1 VVVIEVVVNE
11 FGNVTQPRILRSI
24 PLLDEA
30 ALEAV
35 RQWQFAP
42 SILNGRPV
50 PVVMTTT
57 VNFVLPPADS
67 AAPNR

>member
-1 VVVIEVVVNE
+1 
-11 FGNVTQPRILRSI
+11 
-24 PLLDEA
+24 LLDEA